1 MSRWRIAVIV
11 VLLVLPAISLI
22 ALGSYFLWIEGLGFT
37 IWWPM
42 TASMA
47 LAYFLAWYW
56 LRSRQLLPRPRVDP
70 PGHWTPIDLQ
80 AWKLVEAR
88 ARAAEKTDAAKFV
101 DVHFYLDVAQA
112 MAKELA
118 QVYHPGTA
126 DPVGPVTVPEIL
138 TVVELAAH
146 DLAKIFEE
154 HVPGSHLVTIAQF
167 RQAQRAINLYQKANA
182 VYWLIGT
189 LFNPI
194 ETGTRLAASQL
205 GLSTTWSK
213 LQENLTQWFYVAF
226 VHELGR
232 YLIDLESGR
241 LKVGASR
248 YRELI
253 EAAQQDSTAASR
265 SAGPLTIA
273 VFGQTKAGKSSL
285 INALLG
291 EQRAAVDVIPLTDEV
306 SRFELRLNDELT
318 LAILDTPG
326 YAQSGL
332 SEKQK
337 EATFRAVRDADLAL
351 LVLHARNPARQPDVE
366 VLTGLS
372 RWFGEQPNLKPPPL
386 LGVLTHIDL
395 LSPVMEWQPPYNW
408 IKPERTKEKQINL
421 ALHTVDD
428 QFQESLAGCV
438 AVCTDPK
445 RRYGIEEAL
454 LPAMVGLLPEAR
466 AVRLVRVLHKE
477 ADGQKVQR
485 IFQQLLSAGKMAF
498 RLMGERGAAL
508 DAVIPAPRSPVP

>member
-1 MSRWRIAVIV
+1 M
-11 VLLVLPAISLI
+11 
-22 ALGSYFLWIEGLGFT
+22 

-42 TASMA
+42 AASMA

-56 LRSRQLLPRPRVDP
+56 LRNRQLLPPPRLEP

-88 ARAAEKTDAAKFV
+88 ARAADKLDAAKFV
-101 DVHFYLDVAQA
+101 DIHFYLDVAQA
-112 MAKELA
+112 MACELA
-118 QVYHPGTA
+118 QNYHPGTA

-138 TVVELAAH
+138 TVIELAAH

-154 HVPGSHLVTIAQF
+154 NVPGGHLVTIGHF
-167 RQAQRAINLYQKANA
+167 RKAQRAIDLYQKANA

-241 LKVGASR
+241 LKVGARR
-248 YRELI
+248 YRELT
-253 EAAQQDSTAASR
+253 EADQDSSPAAAKST
-265 SAGPLTIA
+265 GPLTIA

-306 SRFELRLNDELT
+306 CRYQLRLNDALT
-318 LAILDTPG
+318 LAILDTPDMPRAAFRRNKG
-326 YAQSGL
+326 SDVSRFAMPIWPCWCACAQSGPAARCR
-332 SEKQK
+332 S
-337 EATFRAVRDADLAL
+337 FDR
-351 LVLHARNPARQPDVE
+351 LVTLV
-366 VLTGLS
+366 
-372 RWFGEQPNLKPPPL
+372 GEQPNLRSPPL
-386 LGVLTHIDL
+386 LG
-395 LSPVMEWQPPYNW
+395 
-408 IKPERTKEKQINL
+408 
-421 ALHTVDD
+421 
-428 QFQESLAGCV
+428 C
-438 AVCTDPK
+438 
-445 RRYGIEEAL
+445 
-454 LPAMVGLLPEAR
+454 
-466 AVRLVRVLHKE
+466 
-477 ADGQKVQR
+477 
-485 IFQQLLSAGKMAF
+485 
-498 RLMGERGAAL
+498 
-508 DAVIPAPRSPVP
+508 